1 MMLAL
6 KGVGKTTV
14 EEYLRDHGTFASLIA
29 HAQGLRVERQEDEDD
44 DDEGGGAG
52 GGQGGGGGGAAAA
65 AAAGGRKKK
74 PKPLTAKEKMLQKF
88 FCDKW

>member
-44 DDEGGGAG
+44 DEGGGAG
-52 GGQGGGGGGAAAA
+52 GGRGAAAA
-65 AAAGGRKKK
+65 GNRNKK